1 MRALEAIRLV
11 ALREINERVRTR
23 VFMITTGVMVLV
35 IVAAA
40 AFVPGLLED
49 DEPDRFRAGIVGTLA
64 PEISDALAESARE
77 SGLAIQLSLP
87 RDMAAG
93 EALVRDDKLDALL
106 VDGNELVVREGIAG
120 WQRSILSAAAV
131 EVRLIADL
139 ADSGVSADVAATVL
153 SADRSVSLRR
163 LVPPDENSPSSS
175 ADRLLGMVSVILMYM
190 AIVIYGQVV
199 MTGVIQE
206 KSSRVVEL
214 LLATIRPQHLLAGK
228 VFGIGLMGLAQLLV
242 VGAAGIAT
250 ALITDL
256 ADVPEFSVRAG
267 LAVFV
272 WFILGYVFYSSIF
285 AAAGSLVSRM
295 EDSQSAVGPVM
306 VIAVVSYLIS
316 FVAVQQD
323 GPDSLIQVANIAAI
337 LPPVAPFAMTAK
349 MMIGTAETWE
359 VVLSIALMLVSTY
372 GMIRLAARLYQG
384 SVMQSGLRVGWRDAW
399 RRGRT
404 ERVR

>member
-11 ALREINERVRTR
+11 AMREINERMRTR
-23 VFMITTGVMVLV
+23 IFLITTGVMVLL

-49 DEPDRFRAGIVGTLA
+49 DEPDLFRAGIVGALA
-64 PEISDALAESARE
+64 PEISDALAESALE

-87 RDMAAG
+87 SDVAAG
-93 EALVRDDKLDALL
+93 ENLVRDDKLDALL
-106 VDGNELVVREGIAG
+106 VDGTEVVVREGIAG

-139 ADSGVSADVAATVL
+139 ADSGVSAEVAATIL
-153 SADRSVSLRR
+153 ATDRSLALRQ
-163 LVPPDENSPSSS
+163 LVPPDENSPSSTG
-175 ADRLLGMVSVILMYM
+175 DRILGMVSVILMYM

-242 VGAAGIAT
+242 VGTAGIST
-250 ALITDL
+250 ALVTGL
-256 ADVPEFSVRAG
+256 ADVPEFSARAG
-267 LAVFV
+267 LAVLV

-323 GPDSLIQVANIAAI
+323 GPDTLIQIANIAAV

-349 MMIGTAETWE
+349 MMIGTAETWQ

-384 SVMQSGLRVGWRDAW
+384 SVMQSGLRVTWRDAW
-399 RRGRT
+399 RRGST
-404 ERVR
+404 EQVR

>member
-23 VFMITTGVMVLV
+23 VFMITTGVMVLM

-40 AFVPGLLED
+40 AFVPGLLAD
-49 DEPDRFRAGIVGTLA
+49 DEPDVFRAGVVGALA
-64 PEISDALAESARE
+64 PEISDALAESVRE

-87 RDMAAG
+87 RDVAAG

-106 VDGNELVVREGIAG
+106 VDGTEVVVREGIAG

-131 EVRLIADL
+131 EMRLIADL
-139 ADSGVSADVAATVL
+139 ADSGGSAEVAATVL
-153 SADRSVSLRR
+153 ATDRSLSLRQ

-175 ADRLLGMVSVILMYM
+175 ADRVLGMVSVILMYM

-242 VGAAGIAT
+242 VGLAGLAT
-250 ALITDL
+250 ALVTGL
-256 ADVPEFSVRAG
+256 TDVPEFSARAG
-267 LAVFV
+267 LAVFA
-272 WFILGYVFYSSIF
+272 WFILVYVFYSSIF

-323 GPDSLIQVANIAAI
+323 GPDTLIQVANIAAI

-349 MMIGTAETWE
+349 MMIGTAETWQI
-359 VVLSIALMLVSTY
+359 VLSIALMLVSTY

-384 SVMQSGLRVGWRDAW
+384 SVMQSGLRVDWRDAW

-404 ERVR
+404 ERAP